1 MEGCTTP
8 KDLGGRNNTLAGTKE
23 IGEDGVIED
32 FGNTSASRKRNQT
45 CDHLVEGHEEGGA
58 DHGIPIVFQ
67 RDKNKMRVLSPRMHR
82 KATEIRHGE
91 TEENEDKEQ
100 SEEENQNRDI
110 GLQTAQLDFEVF
122 NLNA

>member
-1 MEGCTTP
+1 MYKVKFAIFPEDIY
-8 KDLGGRNNTLAGTKE
+8 KRLDQSEKERFSNVVFTKAE
-23 IGEDGVIED
+23 IGEDGVIEN
-32 FGNTSASRKRNQT
+32 FGNTSTSRKRNQT

-91 TEENEDKEQ
+91 TEENED
-100 SEEENQNRDI
+100 
-110 GLQTAQLDFEVF
+110 
-122 NLNA
+122 

>member
-1 MEGCTTP
+1 
-8 KDLGGRNNTLAGTKE
+8 
-23 IGEDGVIED
+23 
-32 FGNTSASRKRNQT
+32 
-45 CDHLVEGHEEGGA
+45 
-58 DHGIPIVFQ
+58 
-67 RDKNKMRVLSPRMHR
+67 MHR